1 MLEFDDIQH
10 ILLTRTPAITG
21 RYEFLSFDTAAGGRA
36 WLTELL
42 DKVQSAA
49 DVQATMDSADR
60 WVTLAFTWN
69 GLRALGV
76 PEESLATFPDEFRE
90 GMAARADIL
99 GDTGPAAP
107 ERWVGGL
114 AGEDLHAIAILFSRT
129 DDQYRRSIEE
139 HDKLLARTDGVRSLS
154 YLDLNATPPF
164 NYAHDHFG
172 FRDRLSQP
180 VMKGSGEEPT
190 PGSGAALE
198 PGEFILGY
206 PDEDG
211 PVANLPEPKVL
222 SRNGSYMAYRR
233 LEEHVAVFRDCL
245 RENSDTTEDEELLA
259 AKFMGRWRSGAS
271 LVLAPDKDDPELGA
285 DPMRN
290 NGYNYKEMDPF
301 GYACPLG
308 SHARRLNPRDTA
320 HYMNR
325 RRMIRRG
332 ATYGPALPDAAPD
345 DGADRGIAAFII
357 CARLVRQFEF
367 AQNVWINDKAFHEL
381 GNEHDPICG
390 TQDGTLDLISPPAL
404 SARCTRGYR
413 PSRQSQAGRISF
425 CLGSTRCATS
435 PRSATKGSPCALAH
449 TTRATPPVNTP
460 EGGGS
465 AFTGRGA
472 IPGKHN
478 G

>member
-1 MLEFDDIQH
+1 VLELDDIQH

-21 RYEFLSFDTAAGGRA
+21 RYEFLSFDTAQSGRA
-36 WLTELL
+36 WLSELL
-42 DKVQSAA
+42 PKAQSASEA
-49 DVQATMDSADR
+49 VSAMDESDR

-76 PEESLATFPDEFRE
+76 PEKSLATFPEEFRE
-90 GMAARADIL
+90 GMAARASIL
-99 GDTGPAAP
+99 GDTGTAAP
-107 ERWVGGL
+107 EHWLGNL
-114 AGEDLHAIAILFSRT
+114 ADDDLHAIAILFSRT
-129 DDQYRRSIEE
+129 DEQCARSIEE
-139 HDKLLARTDGVRSLS
+139 HDKLLARTHGVRSLS
-154 YLDLNATPPF
+154 HLDLNATPPF

-190 PGSGAALE
+190 PGSGDALE

-206 PDEDG
+206 PDENG
-211 PVANLPEPKVL
+211 ALPNLPEPQEL

-233 LEEHVAVFRDCL
+233 LQEHVGSFRDYL
-245 RENSDTTEDEELLA
+245 REHAETPDERELLA
-259 AKFMGRWRSGAS
+259 AKFMGRWRSGAP

-290 NGYNYKEMDPF
+290 NDFNYEEMDPF

-332 ATYGPALPDAAPD
+332 ATYGPALPEDVPD
-345 DGADRGIAAFII
+345 DGVDRGIAAFII
-357 CARLVRQFEF
+357 CADLIRQFEF
-367 AQNVWINDKAFHEL
+367 AQNVWINDKTFHEL

-390 TQDGTLDLISPPAL
+390 TQDGTLDFTVPK
-404 SARCTRGYR
+404 R
-413 PSRQSQAGRISF
+413 PIRKVH
-425 CLGSTRCATS
+425 
-435 PRSATKGSPCALAH
+435 KGIP
-449 TTRATPPVNTP
+449 
-460 EGGGS
+460 
-465 AFTGRGA
+465 AFTTLRGGA
-472 IPGKHN
+472 YFFLPGMN
-478 G
+478 AMRYLASLGD